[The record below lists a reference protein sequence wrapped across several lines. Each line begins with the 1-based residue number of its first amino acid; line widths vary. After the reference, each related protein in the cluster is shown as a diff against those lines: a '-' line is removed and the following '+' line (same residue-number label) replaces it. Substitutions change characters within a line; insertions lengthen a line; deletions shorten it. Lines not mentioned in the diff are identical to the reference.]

1 MENIKKEFG
10 RVSVENN
17 LGLTDIEIE
26 ITVWLESGYS
36 QAEIAEYLGCNQATV
51 SRKCTQIKNKCIKRA
66 TFCPIVYRGINEIE

>member
-36 QAEIAEYLGCNQATV
+36 QAEIAGKLGISQQAV
-51 SRKCTQIKNKCIKRA
+51 SKKIRKVRNLVVKTPFGAPFK
-66 TFCPIVYRGINEIE
+66 